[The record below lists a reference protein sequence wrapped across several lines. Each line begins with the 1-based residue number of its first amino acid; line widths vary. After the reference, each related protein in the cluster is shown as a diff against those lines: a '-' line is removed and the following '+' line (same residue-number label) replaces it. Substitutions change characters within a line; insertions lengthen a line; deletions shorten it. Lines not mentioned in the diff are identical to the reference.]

1 MSIADL
7 RKDYSRA
14 SLTEADVDPDPIR
27 QFSTWFQ
34 QALEAGIPEANA
46 MSVAT
51 VGADGRPSSRILLI
65 KDVDSQGF
73 TWFTNYAS
81 RKGRDLDRHPHAAL
95 LFHWVELERQV
106 RIEGRV
112 AKLPDA
118 ESDAYF
124 QSRPLK
130 SRLGAIASAQS
141 EPIDSRETLEQRFAD
156 AEAAHG
162 AHPVRPAHWG
172 GYRLVPDRVEFWQG
186 RPSRLHDRILYTRD
200 SGGTWMIQRLFP

>member
-27 QFSTWFQ
+27 QFSLWFG
-34 QALEAGIPEANA
+34 QAMEAGVPEANA

-51 VGADGRPSSRILLI
+51 VGADSRPSSRILLI
-65 KDVDSQGF
+65 KDVDADGF

-81 RKGRDLDRHPHAAL
+81 RKGRELAIHPYAAL

-112 AKLPDA
+112 EKLPDA
-118 ESDAYF
+118 QSDAYF

-130 SRLGAIASAQS
+130 SQLGALASQQS
-141 EPIDSRETLEQRFAD
+141 EPIASRDALEQQLREV
-156 AEAAHG
+156 EAAHG
-162 AHPVRPAHWG
+162 EQPVRPPHWG
-172 GYRLVPDRVEFWQG
+172 GYRLVPDRIEFWQG
-186 RPSRLHDRILYTRD
+186 RPSRLHDRIVYTRQE
-200 SGGTWMIQRLFP
+200 SGAWRRERLQP